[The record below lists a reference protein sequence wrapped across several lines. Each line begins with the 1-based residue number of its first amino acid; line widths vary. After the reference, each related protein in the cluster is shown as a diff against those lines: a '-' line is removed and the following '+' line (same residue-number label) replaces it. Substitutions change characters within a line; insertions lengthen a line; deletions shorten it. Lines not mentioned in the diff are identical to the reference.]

1 MIIIAAII
9 SLLYLFLIG
18 SFIIGFNKLLTFKLT
33 DAAPEIKFTI
43 IVPFRNEA
51 DNLPTL
57 FNSFSKLNY
66 PNNLYEIILVN
77 DGSSD
82 DFKPLINTFKKENP
96 KLNFREINNLRK
108 SNSPK
113 KDALNTAI
121 NSANFDWIITT
132 DADCVVPEKWLLI
145 FNDFI
150 KKNETVFIAAPVL
163 FKGKTNFLFHFQ
175 SLNFISLI
183 GTTIGSFGIKKPF
196 MCNGANLCFKKEA
209 FFKVNGYNENLSIA
223 SGDDVFLLEK
233 MIRFYPNNVHYLKNN
248 FALVKTNSQKSWSNF
263 IQQQLRW
270 ASKTSS
276 YKNSFAKLV
285 GILVLAE
292 NILLISLLI
301 LAFIKP
307 DLWILFITIFLL
319 KLIIDSVLLIQTSNY
334 FKRKFS
340 IFNILTISLFY
351 PFFIGFIGFLSF
363 FKKYEWKGRTFK
375 K

>member
-18 SFIIGFNKLLTFKLT
+18 SFIIGFNKLPTFKLINT
-33 DAAPEIKFTI
+33 APKIKFTI

-51 DNLPTL
+51 DNLLAL

-96 KLNFREINNLRK
+96 KLNFRKINNLRK

-285 GILVLAE
+285 GMLVLAE

-363 FKKYEWKGRTFK
+363 FNKYEWKGRTFK